1 MDSILDSVKKVLGLD
16 SAYTAFDVD
25 VLMHINTV
33 FSDLHDLGIG
43 PDAGFMITDNTA
55 VWSSYLG
62 TDNNLNRIKT
72 YVSLRVRAIF
82 DPPQTSYAIDAM
94 EKQIKEFEWRLNV
107 RREGTAWIDPTPPP
121 TPPPTPDPMCW
132 WMY

>member
-72 YVSLRVRAIF
+72 YISLRVRAIF
-82 DPPQTSYAIDAM
+82 DPPQTSFAIDAM
-94 EKQIKEFEWRLNV
+94 EKQIKEFEWRINV
-107 RREGTAWIDPTPPP
+107 RREGTAWTDPTP
-121 TPPPTPDPMCW
+121 PPPTPDPTCW
-132 WMY
+132 WLY